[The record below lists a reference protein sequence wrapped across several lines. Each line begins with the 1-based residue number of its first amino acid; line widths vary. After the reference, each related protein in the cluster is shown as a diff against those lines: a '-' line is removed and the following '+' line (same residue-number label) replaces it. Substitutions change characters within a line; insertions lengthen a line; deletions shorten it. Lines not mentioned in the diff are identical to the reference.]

1 MFRCVLLER
10 SKQYLYINVHTQD
23 DMKIV
28 QKEHIKESQIKKI
41 FLDLFSFFA
50 KEGVT
55 VHCVF
60 QLT

>member
-1 MFRCVLLER
+1 
-10 SKQYLYINVHTQD
+10 
-23 DMKIV
+23 MKIV

-60 QLT
+60 QLTWWHENWAKKNKSETN